1 MRQEHV
7 TLKNIEVERLFELIK
22 QHLTNELKL
31 DIIHEET
38 AASTATTASGYWNLK
53 AHKGSKGSI
62 VVGNIRDVE
71 IMISGTKGNY
81 DLVLR
86 TGAWGKDIVVPTVIW
101 GAVTA
106 GVAVVPVALAEI
118 YRAHAFEKHFW
129 DFIREKTAEI
139 GEGGKAEM
147 SSPVTVTP

>member
-7 TLKNIEVERLFELIK
+7 TLKNVEVERLFELIK
-22 QHLTNELKL
+22 KHLVQELKL

-38 AASTATTASGYWNLK
+38 AAPTASTASGYWNLK

-81 DLVLR
+81 DR
-86 TGAWGKDIVVPTVIW
+86 
-101 GAVTA
+101 
-106 GVAVVPVALAEI
+106 
-118 YRAHAFEKHFW
+118 F
-129 DFIREKTAEI
+129 
-139 GEGGKAEM
+139 
-147 SSPVTVTP
+147 